1 MISGPLWQTIVTR
14 EAEALIRELGIDALP
29 VCPHSIAQA
38 LDIEVQPLPDAARQG
53 ISGILLRY
61 DSIFGIL
68 YSRHLDNEGFQRFS
82 ISHEIG
88 HYRLP
93 GHPESV
99 PKNGLH
105 ISDAGF
111 TSKNRFELEADHFAA
126 GLLMPSFLFYPAMDK
141 VGSGLDAI
149 ETLHA
154 KCVTSLTATAIRY
167 AQHTSDGAAIVVS
180 TGHALNYCFMS
191 DSLREIRGLDWLR
204 KGSGLPRKSVTYKFN
219 NDIGNITNSEKM
231 NGRSSLQD
239 WFGGQ
244 LKLELFE
251 EVIGL
256 GSYGRTL
263 TVLTANNLPD
273 AEEIEEEEELIDS
286 WEPKFRR

>member
-1 MISGPLWQTIVTR
+1 MSGSLWQTIVTR
-14 EAEALIRELGIDALP
+14 EAEALVRELGIDALP
-29 VCPHSIAQA
+29 VCPFSIAQV
-38 LDIEVQPLPDAARQG
+38 LDIEVQPLPNNTRPG
-53 ISGILLRY
+53 ISGMLLHHNGN
-61 DSIFGIL
+61 FGIL
-68 YSRHLDNEGFQRFS
+68 YSTYMDNKGFERFT

-88 HYRLP
+88 HYWLP

-99 PKNGLH
+99 FNDGVH
-105 ISDAGF
+105 TSYAGF
-111 TSKNRFELEADHFAA
+111 NSTNRFELEADHFAA
-126 GLLMPSFLFYPAMDK
+126 GLLMPGFLFDPAMDEA
-141 VGSGLDAI
+141 GIGLDAI
-149 ETLHA
+149 EILHA

-167 AQHTSDGAAIVVS
+167 AQHTSDSAAIVVS
-180 TGHALNYCFMS
+180 TGHALDYCFMS

-204 KGSGLPRKSVTYKFN
+204 KGSGLPRKSVTYRFN
-219 NDIGNITNSEKM
+219 CDISNVTNSERM
-231 NGRSSLQD
+231 NGNSSLQD

-244 LKLELFE
+244 LKLELSE
-251 EVIGL
+251 EVVGL